1 MTYLFMLLCTTFL
14 CQVSADSV
22 IKTMGGDVSIKRL
35 VGNSIDMDAGG
46 GDIYVGPL
54 YGNGKHLLVLEK

>member
-1 MTYLFMLLCTTFL
+1 MACVFMLLCITFM

-35 VGNSIDMDAGG
+35 VGTTIDMDAGG
-46 GDIYVGPL
+46 GDIYVGSL
-54 YGNGKHLLVLEK
+54 YGNGKHLFVLEK